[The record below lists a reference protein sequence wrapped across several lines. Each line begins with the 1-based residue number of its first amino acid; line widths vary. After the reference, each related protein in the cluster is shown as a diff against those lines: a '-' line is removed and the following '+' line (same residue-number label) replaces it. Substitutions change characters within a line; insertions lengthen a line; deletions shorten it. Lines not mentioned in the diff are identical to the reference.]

1 MTEMPVRSVVCTFLV
16 SLVTFAGLRAAEM
29 TVAIN
34 YNAPSMVS
42 QMEIG
47 VTHTQAMWENGHPE
61 AVARVKKQLEEGKIR
76 YQNQHIMGWG
86 ANNPEPSPGV
96 YNWSSLDRRLELIRS
111 MANTVPVI
119 TFCTAPGWMKASGKD
134 WNMEERV
141 ADEHVGDFADL
152 CRAVALRYSDVE
164 YFQIWNEFKGYWI
177 KGGRDVERFTV
188 LYNAVYDAV
197 KAARPDAKIG
207 GPYLS
212 MGGRDV
218 GANDRQVI
226 GYWREHSRGADF
238 FTCDGWLEGWP
249 PGGKTEDWMM
259 SRTQF
264 FGDLVKEFQ
273 TMTDQPVW
281 ISEFYGGRSKNP
293 QFTAANHASCYYH
306 ALRERCAPGAAMGWC
321 RPGTALHPHAD
332 RGGRPADAALFC
344 RPGVQPAF
352 RAGHAVVPDEV
363 VLGRHRGAGFTCQ
376 DHADQQASRIRDGAP
391 GGQGDLAGRIR
402 SAGPRWSWSRFA
414 VRDMMCQ
421 QNDDDEESPMSKPE
435 SLESG
440 LRAVPVRSDPGAAD
454 AHAASAGMG
463 GFKLNR
469 RSFLVKTA
477 LGTAAALIAGRGS
490 GVLGAN
496 DAVRIGVVGLHGRGQ
511 SHIYQ
516 ATRMPGFRLAALCD
530 VDPAVLGQNVEKA
543 KADGHPVRGFKDV
556 RDLIA
561 SKDID
566 AITIATPNH
575 WHALAAI
582 WACQAGK
589 DVYVE
594 KPVSHNVWEGRQM
607 VEAAQV
613 RPHGP
618 DRHAGPRE
626 PRR

>member
-16 SLVTFAGLRAAEM
+16 SLVTFAGVRAAEM

-111 MANTVPVI
+111 MAKTVPVI

-306 ALRERCAPGAAMGWC
+306 ALESGARLALLWDGVGLGQLFTRTQTAEGGQPTPQYSVVQAFNQHFGPGTQLYQTKSSSDDIEVLASRAKIMLINKRPESVTVRLEDKEFSLGGYEVRVLDAPGA
-321 RPGTALHPHAD
+321 
-332 RGGRPADAALFC
+332 
-344 RPGVQPAF
+344 
-352 RAGHAVVPDEV
+352 
-363 VLGRHRGAGFTCQ
+363 
-376 DHADQQASRIRDGAP
+376 
-391 GGQGDLAGRIR
+391 
-402 SAGPRWSWSRFA
+402 
-414 VRDMMCQ
+414 
-421 QNDDDEESPMSKPE
+421 
-435 SLESG
+435 G
-440 LRAVPVRSDPGAAD
+440 LR
-454 AHAASAGMG
+454 
-463 GFKLNR
+463 
-469 RSFLVKTA
+469 
-477 LGTAAALIAGRGS
+477 
-490 GVLGAN
+490 
-496 DAVRIGVVGLHGRGQ
+496 
-511 SHIYQ
+511 
-516 ATRMPGFRLAALCD
+516 
-530 VDPAVLGQNVEKA
+530 
-543 KADGHPVRGFKDV
+543 
-556 RDLIA
+556 
-561 SKDID
+561 
-566 AITIATPNH
+566 
-575 WHALAAI
+575 
-582 WACQAGK
+582 
-589 DVYVE
+589 
-594 KPVSHNVWEGRQM
+594 
-607 VEAAQV
+607 
-613 RPHGP
+613 
-618 DRHAGPRE
+618 
-626 PRR
+626 